1 MVTSEIKELLSC
13 AFCPITS
20 ISSHLDKMQVKL
32 ILKFKS
38 IPFDYLLTPG
48 RTGKFIPP
56 PWYKGGL
63 MEPPP
68 PLGYL
73 ICCNFSKQFCPEWKA
88 LDLLPWYN
96 YFMGGGTAG
105 GLWRHQT
112 WSPSWPPSWI
122 LSRFR
127 NKVKTVRINNFL
139 HLTWKITHK

>member
-20 ISSHLDKMQVKL
+20 ISSHLGKKQVKL

-68 PLGYL
+68 PSLGYL
-73 ICCNFSKQFCPEWKA
+73 ICCNFLKTI
-88 LDLLPWYN
+88 LPWVESLGSSSLV
-96 YFMGGGTAG
+96 YFMGGGAAG

-112 WSPSWPPSWI
+112 WSPSWPPWI
-122 LSRFR
+122 LPRFR

-139 HLTWKITHK
+139 HLIWKITHK

>member
-1 MVTSEIKELLSC
+1 MVTSEINELLSC

-20 ISSHLDKMQVKL
+20 ISSHLGKMQVKL

-68 PLGYL
+68 PPWVFDML
-73 ICCNFSKQFCPEWKA
+73 QFF
-88 LDLLPWYN
+88 DTILPWVESLGSSSLV
-96 YFMGGGTAG
+96 YFMGGGAAG
-105 GLWRHQT
+105 GLWCHQT

-139 HLTWKITHK
+139 HLIWKITHK

>member
-1 MVTSEIKELLSC
+1 MCNQMVTSEITELLSC
-13 AFCPITS
+13 AFCPINS

-68 PLGYL
+68 PLPWVFDML
-73 ICCNFSKQFCPEWKA
+73 QFFE
-88 LDLLPWYN
+88 
-96 YFMGGGTAG
+96 
-105 GLWRHQT
+105 
-112 WSPSWPPSWI
+112 
-122 LSRFR
+122 
-127 NKVKTVRINNFL
+127 NNFAL
-139 HLTWKITHK
+139 SGKPWIFFLGIFYGWWRC